1 MALTPALEAR
11 KGPPHRHAEPR
22 FTQLAA
28 LCWRKGASRGA
39 SKGASE
45 DAPEGASGREVLL
58 VTSTSGRW
66 ILPKGWPID
75 GRSEAEA
82 ALVEAWEEGGVRR
95 GKAAR
100 RPLGSYVAIKRTAAG
115 DDVPC
120 LHKVFAVKVQEE
132 AASWPEAHRRG
143 RRWVAPEVAAE
154 LVDEDGLRD
163 ILRRFAQA

>member
-1 MALTPALEAR
+1 MALAPALEAR
-11 KGPPHRHAEPR
+11 KGPPVHHAEPR

-28 LCWRKGASRGA
+28 LCWRKVALGDAAGDAPRGA
-39 SKGASE
+39 PA
-45 DAPEGASGREVLL
+45 REVLL

-100 RPLGSYVAIKRTAAG
+100 RPLGSYMAIKRTASG

-120 LHKVFAVKVQEE
+120 LHRVFAVKVQEE
-132 AASWPEAHRRG
+132 ASSWPEAHRRG
-143 RRWVAPEVAAE
+143 RRWVSPALAAE
-154 LVDEDGLRD
+154 MVDEEGLRD

>member
-1 MALTPALEAR
+1 MTLSPSLGAR
-11 KGPPHRHAEPR
+11 KGSPVLHAEPR

-28 LCWRKGASRGA
+28 LCWRKTPPGSPSA
-39 SKGASE
+39 
-45 DAPEGASGREVLL
+45 REVLL

-75 GRSEAEA
+75 GRTEAQA

-95 GKAAR
+95 GKAQR
-100 RPLGSYVAIKRTAAG
+100 RPLGSYMAIKRTAAG

-120 LHKVFAVKVQEE
+120 LHKVFAIKVQEE
-132 AASWPEAHRRG
+132 ASSWPEAHRRG
-143 RRWVAPEVAAE
+143 RRWVDPDLAAE
-154 LVDEDGLRD
+154 MVDEDGLRD

>member
-1 MALTPALEAR
+1 MALSPTLEAR
-11 KGPPHRHAEPR
+11 KGPLPVHTEPR

-28 LCWRKGASRGA
+28 LCWRKARA
-39 SKGASE
+39 ETASE
-45 DAPEGASGREVLL
+45 AGPGHAPPREVLL

-75 GRSEAEA
+75 GRTEAQA

-100 RPLGSYVAIKRTAAG
+100 RPLGTYMAIKRTEAG

-120 LHKVFAVKVQEE
+120 LHKVFAIKVQEE

-143 RRWVAPEVAAE
+143 RRWVDPALAAE
-154 LVDEDGLRD
+154 MVDEDGLRD